1 MIRREDRTEIGKVA
15 VRTTRVVALRAT
27 MAAKSSKPTSKR
39 PSKRPPAAASTTGVE
54 STTTTSTAATT
65 SARTPSHHEIAQ
77 RAFELFLARGRQ
89 HGRAQEDWLTAERE
103 LSARYSVN

>member
-1 MIRREDRTEIGKVA
+1 
-15 VRTTRVVALRAT
+15 

-39 PSKRPPAAASTTGVE
+39 PSKRPPAATAAEATNAVE
-54 STTTTSTAATT
+54 TTTTTTATT
-65 SARTPSHHEIAQ
+65 SARTPSHDEIAQ

>member
-1 MIRREDRTEIGKVA
+1 MA
-15 VRTTRVVALRAT
+15 VRPTRVVALRPT

-39 PSKRPPAAASTTGVE
+39 PSKRPPAATAAETTTAVE
-54 STTTTSTAATT
+54 STTSTTATT
-65 SARTPSHHEIAQ
+65 SARTPSHDEIAQ

-89 HGRAQEDWLTAERE
+89 HGRAQEDWLNAERE